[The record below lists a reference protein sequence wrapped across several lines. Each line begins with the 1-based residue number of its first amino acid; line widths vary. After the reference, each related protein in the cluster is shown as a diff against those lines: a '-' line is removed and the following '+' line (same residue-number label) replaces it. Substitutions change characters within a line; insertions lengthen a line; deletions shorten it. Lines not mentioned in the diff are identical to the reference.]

1 MKAVNRKK
9 LASSTLLLLLFMSVL
24 TLTIVAP
31 VKSDYPFPV
40 ITIMA
45 DGNVDPVDAPIAVDG
60 NVYSLTENIA
70 TPIVV
75 EKDEIVV
82 DGAFYKLIGAGQ
94 FMGISLYDVFGVT
107 VRNFVIQG
115 FENGIFIRE
124 QGRHFVYSNYIAENG
139 YGISFYYST
148 SSYVTN
154 NVVAENDVGFYFE
167 GAVLNTVAF
176 NLIIDNADQIDGD
189 VSDNFWTDES
199 GYGNFWSNY
208 WGEDTDGDG
217 IGDTGALPHEGVDD
231 NPLVDP
237 SIPMQFGELPFGPD
251 WWLSG
256 SCLVWRGGWSPVDI
270 QVTDAMGQV
279 ISASENEIGLNAF
292 YAEEWQGDT
301 KLVMIL
307 VVVPVPLDDYEG
319 LYDFQ
324 MTAGADLTYWLNT
337 LVSHGDAQAGIGGEI
352 LYRQS
357 VEDVFLGNGQT
368 RNVGVVLTRN
378 EDGSVNAASDDPV
391 TRLEELIE
399 TVEDMAL
406 PKGIEDSL
414 TAKLE
419 NAIKSLD
426 QGNGGEA
433 VEKLMSFIEQAEA
446 LRDKKLTAEQADQLT
461 VEAQRIIDLI
471 QG

>member
-1 MKAVNRKK
+1 
-9 LASSTLLLLLFMSVL
+9 MSVL

-189 VSDNFWTDES
+189 VSDNFWTDEVGMATS
-199 GYGNFWSNY
+199 GATT
-208 WGEDTDGDG
+208 GEKT
-217 IGDTGALPHEGVDD
+217 
-231 NPLVDP
+231 
-237 SIPMQFGELPFGPD
+237 
-251 WWLSG
+251 
-256 SCLVWRGGWSPVDI
+256 
-270 QVTDAMGQV
+270 
-279 ISASENEIGLNAF
+279 
-292 YAEEWQGDT
+292 
-301 KLVMIL
+301 
-307 VVVPVPLDDYEG
+307 
-319 LYDFQ
+319 Q
-324 MTAGADLTYWLNT
+324 M
-337 LVSHGDAQAGIGGEI
+337 EM
-352 LYRQS
+352 
-357 VEDVFLGNGQT
+357 E
-368 RNVGVVLTRN
+368 
-378 EDGSVNAASDDPV
+378 
-391 TRLEELIE
+391 
-399 TVEDMAL
+399 
-406 PKGIEDSL
+406 
-414 TAKLE
+414 
-419 NAIKSLD
+419 
-426 QGNGGEA
+426 
-433 VEKLMSFIEQAEA
+433 
-446 LRDKKLTAEQADQLT
+446 
-461 VEAQRIIDLI
+461 
-471 QG
+471 